1 MKVAPEKE
9 VADYQKALSKIQEI
23 VEYSERTISQMEKAE
38 MALSRIK
45 DGEVRFLKQYL
56 IST

>member
-1 MKVAPEKE
+1 VAPEKE